1 MSLMC
6 SLPGLSNGGS
16 PSFPAFPPLSL
27 SPSPSLSLLHWFAA
41 AADDLRYPS
50 LSLSLT
56 HPLCLSLNNEQP
68 EGERERRQSPLL
80 PHKTQEHQG
89 VQESFLTTTTTCRE
103 RGGKRERKE
112 KERKRQE
119 EREGGKWKRR
129 GENKQ
134 TRERSRRQADGGEDG
149 SDRGGGVEDEG
160 D

>member
-27 SPSPSLSLLHWFAA
+27 SPSLSLLHWFAA

-89 VQESFLTTTTTCRE
+89 VQESFLTTTTTCRG

-112 KERKRQE
+112 KKREEEKARRKRRREVE
-119 EREGGKWKRR
+119 EEGGKQANKREIQEADR
-129 GENKQ
+129 W
-134 TRERSRRQADGGEDG
+134 RR
-149 SDRGGGVEDEG
+149 RW
-160 D
+160 

>member
-1 MSLMC
+1 MLLARSQQWRIAI
-6 SLPGLSNGGS
+6 
-16 PSFPAFPPLSL
+16 FPCFPPL
-27 SPSPSLSLLHWFAA
+27 SPSLSLLHWFAA

-89 VQESFLTTTTTCRE
+89 VQESFLTTTTTCRG
-103 RGGKRERKE
+103 RGGKGERNEKKREEE
-112 KERKRQE
+112 KARRKRRREVE
-119 EREGGKWKRR
+119 EEGGERA
-129 GENKQ
+129 N
-134 TRERSRRQADGGEDG
+134 ERSRRQTDGGEDG